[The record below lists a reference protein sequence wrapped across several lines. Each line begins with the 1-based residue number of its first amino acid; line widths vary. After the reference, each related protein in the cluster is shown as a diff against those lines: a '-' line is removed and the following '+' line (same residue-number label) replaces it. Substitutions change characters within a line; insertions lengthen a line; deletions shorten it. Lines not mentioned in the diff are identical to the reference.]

1 MILSKCHLCLCLIV
15 VALSACASY
24 HAKPLSTQPTLLREV
39 PHLTIHAN
47 QMPLSEP
54 AVHPFN
60 PDDGLDMTE
69 VVMLAVVNNPDL
81 KTVRDDRG
89 IAQAELMAAGILP
102 NPQLTAGLDYPT
114 SGPGYVNAFNLGL
127 DYDISTLVTRR
138 AGLNAARANAM
149 SIDLTI
155 LWQEWQVVQQARLLF
170 VDSMEQKKQLQ
181 ELEAFR
187 DLMDAGYQRA
197 RRALDEEDLTIDV
210 VSADMT
216 ALQDATASVHG
227 LERQLTKTRHDLNA
241 LLGLSPD
248 VKLDLV
254 GNVDLPASDL
264 KTIDRDLEHL
274 PERRPDLLALQA
286 GYASQEERFRKAVLA
301 QFPALTIGL
310 TRSRDTSGVYTSGV
324 GVTLSLPFFDRNQG
338 AIAIEKATRER
349 LYDEYQARLNGA
361 YSQVKDLL
369 EQARLVSG
377 QYNAVQNV
385 LPDMEQTAK
394 RAKTA
399 LDSGNLDITTYT
411 GLQAALLKK
420 RIEAITLEQTIFEQ
434 RIALQTLLGK
444 ELPPSLAPAFI
455 HLEERGN

>member
-1 MILSKCHLCLCLIV
+1 MSKRHLWLCLIF

-24 HAKPLSTQPTLLREV
+24 HAKPLSTRPTLLSEV
-39 PHLTIHAN
+39 PHLTVHIN
-47 QMPLSEP
+47 QMPLPEL

-69 VVMLAVVNNPDL
+69 VAILAVANNPDL
-81 KTVRDDRG
+81 KVVRDERG

-102 NPQLTAGLDYPT
+102 NPQLTAGLDHPT

-127 DYDISTLVTRR
+127 DYDISTLITRR
-138 AGLNAARANAM
+138 ADINIVAANST

-170 VDSMEQKKQLQ
+170 VENVEQEKQMRELQ
-181 ELEAFR
+181 AFR
-187 DLMDAGYQRA
+187 DLVDSGYQRA
-197 RRALDEEDLTIDV
+197 RRALDEGDLTIDV
-210 VSADMT
+210 VSADMA
-216 ALQDATASVHG
+216 ALQGATASIHD
-227 LERQLTKTRHDLNA
+227 LERQLTKTQHDLNA

-254 GNVDLPASDL
+254 GNVDLPEPDQ
-264 KTIDRDLEHL
+264 KTIETDLEQL
-274 PERRPDLLALQA
+274 PEHRPDLLALQA

-310 TRSRDTSGVYTSGV
+310 TRARDTSGVSTTGV
-324 GVTLSLPFFDRNQG
+324 GITLSLPFFDRNQG
-338 AIAIEKATRER
+338 AIAIEKATRKR

-361 YSQVKDLL
+361 YSRVKDLL
-369 EQARLVSG
+369 EQARLVNG
-377 QYNAVQNV
+377 QYKTAKSV
-385 LPDMEQTAK
+385 LPEMEQIAE

-411 GLQAALLKK
+411 GLQAALLRK
-420 RIEAITLEQTIFEQ
+420 RIEVITLEQTMLEQ
-434 RIALQTLLGK
+434 RVALQTMLGS
-444 ELPPSLAPAFI
+444 ELPPGLAPAGI
-455 HLEERGN
+455 RLEGR